1 MYGRLAKH
9 DRKPGMR
16 GMVPCSANAAFS
28 LMYHTRYRLAS
39 VPPTPMD
46 SPRIWNDVDW
56 SNTAANIALPPATNR
71 TPATPSAA
79 WYAYSCV
86 RSSSSCVI
94 SVPRLSY
101 ASSVVSRQIWA
112 TSDNDDSNTSVGE
125 GTNVHSNTQRG
136 SSASRASRQ
145 ARA

>member
-1 MYGRLAKH
+1 
-9 DRKPGMR
+9 MR

-28 LMYHTRYRLAS
+28 LMYHTRYRLHS

-46 SPRIWNDVDW
+46 KPRILNDAVW
-56 SNTAANIALPPATNR
+56 LNRPANTALPPATYR
-71 TPATPSAA
+71 TPATPIAA

-101 ASSVVSRQIWA
+101 ASSVVSRHTCSQ
-112 TSDNDDSNTSVGE
+112 
-125 GTNVHSNTQRG
+125 
-136 SSASRASRQ
+136 
-145 ARA
+145 